1 MSDVLSKANKTI
13 EKTRKVDTKRLLKRR
28 DEAKS
33 DMDMWRSLL
42 ENAYHYI
49 IPNYNPWVNHGRAGA
64 VAPGQQRNGDVYDLT
79 LPVAHTRFVNKMMVG
94 MVPQGQH
101 WFEFVPGDSF
111 GDESSELYQ
120 AALRITQQITT
131 RVFKILEASNF
142 YVAVQEAISDAS
154 ISTGFLACN
163 EGDRENPLQFE
174 AAPVSQVMIEAD
186 AKDGFSAVFRD
197 WMQMKCEQI
206 QQVWPDASLPGNK
219 EYDSKCDIYECSYVD
234 YEASNKERYKYVVMT
249 SKGEVLLEQSSAS
262 WPWVIFRFR
271 KLAGESRGRGP
282 SLEAVPT
289 AATANEAIGDE
300 LTAAAFQANPM
311 YMAASDSAYN
321 QDTFQAK
328 PGSIIPVQ
336 MVMGNWPI
344 APFPQGGNIQFGQL
358 LVADMR
364 QQINDILYTAPL
376 GPITSPDMTATEA
389 NIRFQETNESFAA
402 MAPRLQREFFDPL
415 VKRIMFLI
423 NKVLPETFGDIPEDF
438 RDKMLSLDGEVL
450 QLRYKTPLMVS
461 RGRIQTQN
469 LLSWYNS
476 YASMVG
482 PEIASA
488 TLKTIETAQSL
499 AQNEGIDL
507 SNIKSAEEM
516 QQTAE
521 GIAAAVEEGVQEA

>member
-1 MSDVLSKANKTI
+1 MSDVLTKASKNI
-13 EKTRKVDTKRLLKRR
+13 EKSRKVDVKQLLKRR
-28 DEAKS
+28 NDAKS

-64 VAPGQQRNGDVYDLT
+64 VAPGQQRDGDVYDLT
-79 LPVAHTRFVNKMMVG
+79 LPVAHRRFVNKMMVG

-101 WFEFVPGDSF
+101 WVEFVPGDMF

-120 AALRITQQITT
+120 AALRETQKITN
-131 RVFKILEASNF
+131 RFFKIIESSNF
-142 YVAVQEAISDAS
+142 YVAVEEAISDAS
-154 ISTGFLACN
+154 ISTGFLAVN
-163 EGDRENPLQFE
+163 EGDRSNPLQFE
-174 AAPVSQVMIEAD
+174 TAPVSQVMIEAD

-197 WMQMKCEQI
+197 WMQMKVEQI
-206 QQVWPDASLPGNK
+206 QQVWPGAKKPENK
-219 EYDSKCDIYECSYVD
+219 ESCEKCDIYECSYVD
-234 YEASNKERYKYVVMT
+234 YDASPKSRYKYVVMT
-249 SKGEVLLEQSSAS
+249 SKGEILYEIESAS

-289 AATANEAIGDE
+289 AATTNEAIGDE

-336 MVMGNWPI
+336 MIMGNWPI
-344 APFPQGGNIQFGQL
+344 SAFPQAGNIQFGQL

-389 NIRFQETNESFAA
+389 NIRFQESNESFAA

-423 NKVLPETFGDIPEDF
+423 NKVLPETFGDLDSTF
-438 RDKMLSLDGEVL
+438 KDKLLSLDGEVIG
-450 QLRYKTPLMVS
+450 LRYKTPLMIS
-461 RGRIQTQN
+461 RGRLNTQN
-469 LLSWYNS
+469 MLSWYNS

-488 TLKTIETAQSL
+488 TLKTIETAQAL

-507 SNIKSAEEM
+507 QNIKSAEEM
-516 QQTAE
+516 QETAQ
-521 GIAAAVEEGVQEA
+521 GIAEAVEEGVQQ